1 MLGLRMVTMVKL
13 CKGDEESSMPYCGQD
28 IYRMSKLKASEGNCL
43 FQCYKKQRIHKA
55 ILLFLRIVV
64 SLLS

>member
-1 MLGLRMVTMVKL
+1 MLELKNTTMARLYKEI
-13 CKGDEESSMPYCGQD
+13 EESSEPCCGPG
-28 IYRMSKLKASEGNCL
+28 ICRMSMLKANEGNCL